1 MSDLQLADWRN
12 HALKLEA
19 EVNKVVVGQE
29 KPVRLITT
37 SIFARGHV
45 LLEGDVGVGKT
56 TLLRAFTRGIGGGY
70 QRIEGTIDLMPND
83 LVYHTYLGEDGKPH
97 VSPGP
102 LLLSGENLSVFFF
115 NEINRARPQVHSL
128 LLRVM
133 AERTLTAFNKEH
145 YFPHMLV
152 FADRNQVEREETF
165 DIPSAARDRF
175 MMEIP
180 IVVPS
185 DHNIM
190 ESLVFDTRFHNV
202 DALVDNVPADILQFD
217 QLNALAANIQD
228 SISASPTL
236 RQYALNLWRATKA
249 PMDFG
254 VKVSGVDMN
263 RLVLS
268 GASPRGMAML
278 LRAARVN
285 AWLNNREA
293 VLPDDIHA
301 VFHETI
307 AHRVVF
313 SPVYEMRR
321 TEIAREMLSSI
332 VNAVAAP

>member
-1 MSDLQLADWRN
+1 MSDRLLTDWRE
-12 HALKLEA
+12 HALKLES
-19 EVNKVVVGQE
+19 EINKVVVGQQS
-29 KPVRLITT
+29 PIRAITT
-37 SIFARGHV
+37 AIFARGHV

-102 LLLSGENLSVFFF
+102 LLMSGENLSVFFF

-145 YFPHMLV
+145 DFPHMLV
-152 FADRNQVEREETF
+152 FADRNQVEKEETF

-180 IVVPS
+180 ILVPT
-185 DHNIM
+185 DHAIM
-190 ESLVFDTRFHNV
+190 ESLVFDTRFHDV
-202 DALVDNVPADILQFD
+202 DALVNTVQADVLQFD
-217 QLNALAANIQD
+217 QLNAFSTVVQNKIE
-228 SISASPTL
+228 ASPTL
-236 RQYALNLWRATKA
+236 RRYSLDLWRATKS
-249 PMDFG
+249 PSDFG

-263 RLVLS
+263 RLVLA
-268 GASPRGMAML
+268 GASPRGMSML

-293 VLPDDIHA
+293 VLPDDIHT

-307 AHRVVF
+307 AHRLVF

-321 TEIAREMLSSI
+321 TEIARELLSGI
-332 VNAVAAP
+332 INTIPAP

>member
-1 MSDLQLADWRN
+1 M
-12 HALKLEA
+12 
-19 EVNKVVVGQE
+19 
-29 KPVRLITT
+29 
-37 SIFARGHV
+37 
-45 LLEGDVGVGKT
+45 
-56 TLLRAFTRGIGGGY
+56 
-70 QRIEGTIDLMPND
+70 
-83 LVYHTYLGEDGKPH
+83 
-97 VSPGP
+97 
-102 LLLSGENLSVFFF
+102 
-115 NEINRARPQVHSL
+115 HSL

-152 FADRNQVEREETF
+152 FADRNQVEKEETF

-180 IVVPS
+180 IVVPTDS
-185 DHNIM
+185 DIM
-190 ESLVFDTRFHNV
+190 ESLVFNTRFHDV
-202 DALVDNVPADILQFD
+202 DALVETIAKDVLQFD
-217 QLNALAANIQD
+217 QLNAFAAKLQD

-236 RQYALNLWRATKA
+236 RKYTLDLWRATKS
-249 PMDFG
+249 PIDFG
-254 VKVSGVDMN
+254 IKVSGVDMK

-285 AWLNNREA
+285 AWLNNRDA

-321 TEIAREMLSSI
+321 TEIAREMLSGI
-332 VNAVAAP
+332 VNAIAAP

>member
-1 MSDLQLADWRN
+1 MSDTQLTDWRE
-12 HALKLEA
+12 HALTLES
-19 EVNKVVVGQE
+19 EVNKVVVGQ
-29 KPVRLITT
+29 KNPVRLITT

-97 VSPGP
+97 VSAGP
-102 LLLSGENLSVFFF
+102 LLMSGENLSVFFF

-152 FADRNQVEREETF
+152 FADRNQVEKEETF

-185 DHNIM
+185 DAGIM
-190 ESLVFDTRFHNV
+190 ESLVFDTRYHDV
-202 DALVDNVPADILQFD
+202 DTLVANVPEDLLQFD
-217 QLNALAANIQD
+217 QLNNFAAILQN
-228 SISASPTL
+228 SITASPTL
-236 RQYALNLWRATKA
+236 RSYVLNLWRATKT
-249 PMDFG
+249 PTDFG
-254 VKVSGVDMN
+254 VKISGVDMN

-268 GASPRGMAML
+268 GASPRGMGMV

-285 AWLNNREA
+285 AWLNNRTA
-293 VLPDDIHA
+293 VLPEDIHE
-301 VFHETI
+301 VFHSTV
-307 AHRVVF
+307 AHRLVF

-321 TEIAREMLSSI
+321 TEIAREMLTGI
-332 VNAVAAP
+332 INTIATP